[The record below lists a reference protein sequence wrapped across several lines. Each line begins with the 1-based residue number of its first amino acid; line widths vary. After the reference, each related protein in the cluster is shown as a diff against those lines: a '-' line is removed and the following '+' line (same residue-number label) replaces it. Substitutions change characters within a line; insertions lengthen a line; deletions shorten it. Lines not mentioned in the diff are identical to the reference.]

1 MTTPAHRPTHHES
14 SFQRSPHRSAQ
25 QPGGTFAL
33 ARKARNLLRR
43 VPVWTW
49 RVLMHSVK
57 ASENSRFNVDPIT
70 GVDYFHDIDFVGDGI
85 RAHRL
90 DVITPSADGSAATAE
105 PAPAAGTGVA
115 AGALPVYVY
124 FHGGGWTSGDKAS
137 LTKYCASQAE
147 GGMVVVNVNYRKA
160 PRFQMAHVLA
170 DANAALAWVRQN
182 IAGYG
187 GDASRIVL
195 GGDSAGG
202 QIAALLTAAS
212 FHPELA
218 RHHGLTPA
226 VPASDFKGLVQH
238 CSVVDFSVFFEK
250 GFVLSLNFIR
260 MLLPGLHPGAR
271 TAHRQAGP
279 APRLWRQVAAGLGA
293 GHVEALRKGAGFLSP
308 IEWLDSR
315 FPPVFVTTSERD
327 FFYAANMNF
336 IARLREHSVPVDSLI
351 YDWDSSEHRTHL
363 AAELPLPGIA
373 GSVPPAPRLRAQSG
387 LSDAR
392 SGPAAAAPGYV

>member
-1 MTTPAHRPTHHES
+1 M
-14 SFQRSPHRSAQ
+14 
-25 QPGGTFAL
+25 
-33 ARKARNLLRR
+33 
-43 VPVWTW
+43 
-49 RVLMHSVK
+49 
-57 ASENSRFNVDPIT
+57 
-70 GVDYFHDIDFVGDGI
+70 
-85 RAHRL
+85 
-90 DVITPSADGSAATAE
+90 
-105 PAPAAGTGVA
+105 
-115 AGALPVYVY
+115 YVY

-187 GDASRIVL
+187 GDGSRIVL

-212 FHPELA
+212 FRPELA

-260 MLLPGLHPGAR
+260 MLLPGLHSGGQEPR
-271 TAHRQAGP
+271 HRRRP
-279 APRLWRQVAAGLGA
+279 APRPWQQV
-293 GHVEALRKGAGFLSP
+293 
-308 IEWLDSR
+308 
-315 FPPVFVTTSERD
+315 
-327 FFYAANMNF
+327 YAAP
-336 IARLREHSVPVDSLI
+336 AP
-351 YDWDSSEHRTHL
+351 
-363 AAELPLPGIA
+363 A
-373 GSVPPAPRLRAQSG
+373 GSRRSARAQAS
-387 LSDAR
+387 SPR
-392 SGPAAAAPGYV
+392 SNGWIHASRRSS

>member
-1 MTTPAHRPTHHES
+1 MTPPAHWPTHYERS
-14 SFQRSPHRSAQ
+14 LQRPPHRSAQ
-25 QPGGTFAL
+25 KPGGTFAL
-33 ARKARNLLRR
+33 ARKARNLLQR

-90 DVITPSADGSAATAE
+90 DVITPSADSGAETAG
-105 PAPAAGTGVA
+105 ASAGTSSP

-187 GDASRIVL
+187 GDSSRIVL

-260 MLLPGLHPGAR
+260 MLLPGLHPGGR
-271 TAHRQAGP
+271 TRGG
-279 APRLWRQVAAGLGA
+279 GLRRAFGGA
-293 GHVEALRKGAGFLSP
+293 GGTGSDTGHPEDLRKGARFLSP

-315 FPPVFVTTSERD
+315 FPPVLVTTSERD
-327 FFYAANMNF
+327 FFFAANMNF

-351 YDWDSSEHRTHL
+351 YGWDSSNTEHTWQQDFRYP
-363 AAELPLPGIA
+363 E
-373 GSVPPAPRLRAQSG
+373 SQEVYRRLHAFVRKVA
-387 LSDAR
+387 
-392 SGPAAAAPGYV
+392 

>member
-1 MTTPAHRPTHHES
+1 
-14 SFQRSPHRSAQ
+14 
-25 QPGGTFAL
+25 
-33 ARKARNLLRR
+33 
-43 VPVWTW
+43 
-49 RVLMHSVK
+49 MHSVK

-70 GVDYFHDIDFVGDGI
+70 GVEYFHDIDFVGDRI

-90 DVITPSADGSAATAE
+90 DVIVPSPVTPSQSTPSPNGG
-105 PAPAAGTGVA
+105 AGTPDVGSDSSP
-115 AGALPVYVY
+115 GALPVYVY

-160 PRFQMAHVLA
+160 PRFQMSHVLA
-170 DANAALAWVRQN
+170 DANAALTWVRQN

-212 FHPELA
+212 FQPELA

-226 VPASDFKGLVQH
+226 VPAADFKGLVQH

-250 GFVLSLNFIR
+250 GFVLSLNFVR
-260 MLLPGLHPGAR
+260 MLLPGLHPGGR
-271 TAHRQAGP
+271 TGGIRG
-279 APRLWRQVAAGLGA
+279 GLRRAFGGFGRTGTDS
-293 GHVEALRKGAGFLSP
+293 GHLEALREGADFLSP

-327 FFYAANMNF
+327 FFFAANMNF
-336 IARLREHSVPVDSLI
+336 IARLREHGVHVDSLI
-351 YDWDSSEHRTHL
+351 YGWDSSNTEHTWQQDFRYP
-363 AAELPLPGIA
+363 E
-373 GSVPPAPRLRAQSG
+373 SQEVYRRLHTFVHKVA
-387 LSDAR
+387 
-392 SGPAAAAPGYV
+392 

>member
-1 MTTPAHRPTHHES
+1 MMTTPAHRPTHHRT
-14 SFQRSPHRSAQ
+14 SFQLSPQ
-25 QPGGTFAL
+25 GPQPPGGSFAL
-33 ARKARNLLRR
+33 ARKARNVLQR

-57 ASENSRFNVDPIT
+57 ASENARFNVDPIT
-70 GVDYFHDIDFVGDGI
+70 GVEYFHDIDFVGDGV

-90 DVITPSADGSAATAE
+90 DVITPQLPGSTAADGPT
-105 PAPAAGTGVA
+105 AAGTGPP
-115 AGALPVYVY
+115 GALPVYVY
-124 FHGGGWTSGDKAS
+124 FHGGGWTSGDKTS

-160 PRFQMAHVLA
+160 PRFHMAHVLS

-187 GDASRIVL
+187 GDGSRLVL

-212 FHPELA
+212 FRPELA
-218 RHHGLTPA
+218 RHHGITPA
-226 VPASDFKGLVQH
+226 IPASHFKGLVQH

-260 MLLPGLHPGAR
+260 MLLPGLRFSSRFTGS
-271 TAHRQAGP
+271 
-279 APRLWRQVAAGLGA
+279 GA
-293 GHVEALRKGAGFLSP
+293 GRIEALRKGAGFLSP

-327 FFYAANMNF
+327 FFYAANLNF

-351 YDWDSSEHRTHL
+351 YDWYSSNTEHTWQQDFRYP
-363 AAELPLPGIA
+363 E
-373 GSVPPAPRLRAQSG
+373 SQEVYRRLHAFVRKVA
-387 LSDAR
+387 
-392 SGPAAAAPGYV
+392 

>member
-1 MTTPAHRPTHHES
+1 MMTTPAHQPPHHES
-14 SFQRSPHRSAQ
+14 SFQQYTQRPQ
-25 QPGGTFAL
+25 QSGGTFAV
-33 ARKARNLLRR
+33 ARQARNLLRR

-57 ASENSRFNVDPIT
+57 ASENTRFNVDPIA
-70 GVDYFHDIDFVGDGI
+70 GVEYVHDIDFVGDGI

-90 DVITPSADGSAATAE
+90 DVITPQLPNGTTADGTT
-105 PAPAAGTGVA
+105 AAGTA
-115 AGALPVYVY
+115 QPPIPARRPRAALPVYVY

-137 LTKYCASQAE
+137 LTKYCASQAA
-147 GGMVVVNVNYRKA
+147 GGMVAVNVNYRKA

-187 GDASRIVL
+187 GDPSRIVL

-212 FHPELA
+212 FRPELA

-238 CSVVDFSVFFEK
+238 CSVVDFSVFFDK

-260 MLLPGLHPGAR
+260 MLLPGLRSGAR
-271 TAHRQAGP
+271 NRGIGGGLRGGFGGRLGGP
-279 APRLWRQVAAGLGA
+279 GTGA
-293 GHVEALRKGAGFLSP
+293 GQLEALRRGAGFLSP

-351 YDWDSSEHRTHL
+351 YDWDSSNTEHTWQQNFRYP
-363 AAELPLPGIA
+363 E
-373 GSVPPAPRLRAQSG
+373 SQEVYRRLHAFVRKVA
-387 LSDAR
+387 
-392 SGPAAAAPGYV
+392 

>member
-1 MTTPAHRPTHHES
+1 MMTTPAHQPRHHES
-14 SFQRSPHRSAQ
+14 SFQHHTQ
-25 QPGGTFAL
+25 QPQQSGGTFAV

-57 ASENSRFNVDPIT
+57 TSENTRFNVDPIA
-70 GVDYFHDIDFVGDGI
+70 GVDYVRDIDFVGDGI

-90 DVITPSADGSAATAE
+90 DVIVPRPNGTTADGTAFAATS
-105 PAPAAGTGVA
+105 APS
-115 AGALPVYVY
+115 ALPVYVY

-147 GGMVVVNVNYRKA
+147 GGMVAVNVNYRKA

-170 DANAALAWVRQN
+170 DGNAALAWVRQN
-182 IAGYG
+182 IAGFG
-187 GDASRIVL
+187 GDPSRIVL

-212 FHPELA
+212 FRPDLA

-238 CSVVDFSVFFEK
+238 CSVVDFSVFFDK

-260 MLLPGLHPGAR
+260 MLLPGLRSGTRNRSIGGGLRGGFGGRFGRPG
-271 TAHRQAGP
+271 TGNG
-279 APRLWRQVAAGLGA
+279 RLA
-293 GHVEALRKGAGFLSP
+293 ALRSGAGFLSP

-327 FFYAANMNF
+327 FLYTANMNF
-336 IARLREHSVPVDSLI
+336 IARLRDHSVPVDSLI
-351 YDWDSSEHRTHL
+351 YHWDSSNTEHTWQQDFRYP
-363 AAELPLPGIA
+363 E
-373 GSVPPAPRLRAQSG
+373 SQEVYRRLHAFVRRVA
-387 LSDAR
+387 
-392 SGPAAAAPGYV
+392 

>member
-1 MTTPAHRPTHHES
+1 MTSPVHQPTQYESFLLAPPRPQQS
-14 SFQRSPHRSAQ
+14 SS
-25 QPGGTFAL
+25 TFAV
-33 ARKARNLLRR
+33 ARKARKVLQR

-57 ASENSRFNVDPIT
+57 ARENSRFNVDPIT
-70 GVDYFHDIDFVGDGI
+70 SVDYFHDIDFVGDGI

-90 DVITPSADGSAATAE
+90 DVITPHR
-105 PAPAAGTGVA
+105 AAGTSAGGTA
-115 AGALPVYVY
+115 ASATEAPGAGPTGLMPVYVY

-170 DANAALAWVRQN
+170 DANAALAWVRPN

-187 GDASRIVL
+187 GDGSRIVL

-212 FHPELA
+212 FRPELA
-218 RHHGLTPA
+218 RHHGLIPA

-260 MLLPGLHPGAR
+260 MLLPGLRSAGRNRRIGGGLRGSFGSRFVGSGPR
-271 TAHRQAGP
+271 RLETLRQ
-279 APRLWRQVAAGLGA
+279 GA
-293 GHVEALRKGAGFLSP
+293 GYLSP

-336 IARLREHSVPVDSLI
+336 IARLHHHSVPVDSLI
-351 YDWDSSEHRTHL
+351 YTWDNSNTEHTWQQDFRYP
-363 AAELPLPGIA
+363 E
-373 GSVPPAPRLRAQSG
+373 SQEVYRRLHAFVRKVA
-387 LSDAR
+387 
-392 SGPAAAAPGYV
+392 

>member
-1 MTTPAHRPTHHES
+1 MTIPARRPAPL
-14 SFQRSPHRSAQ
+14 FQRRTPPR
-25 QPGGTFAL
+25 GGTGAL
-33 ARKARNLLRR
+33 SRRARSLLQRL
-43 VPVWTW
+43 PVWTW

-70 GVDYFHDIDFVGDGI
+70 GVDYVHDIDFVGDGI

-90 DVITPSADGSAATAE
+90 DVITPHRSEENRQSGTAI
-105 PAPAAGTGVA
+105 PD
-115 AGALPVYVY
+115 GALPVYVY
-124 FHGGGWTSGDKAS
+124 FHGGGWTSGDKSS

-187 GDASRIVL
+187 GDPTRLVL

-212 FHPELA
+212 FQPDLA
-218 RHHGLTPA
+218 RHHGFTPA
-226 VPASDFKGLVQH
+226 MPASDVKGLVQH

-250 GFVLSLNFIR
+250 GFVMSLNFIR
-260 MLLPGLHPGAR
+260 MLLPGLGYGRRSRRGRGRGTDPLEDLRTGA
-271 TAHRQAGP
+271 A
-279 APRLWRQVAAGLGA
+279 
-293 GHVEALRKGAGFLSP
+293 FLSP
-308 IEWLDSR
+308 IEWLDAR

-327 FFYAANMNF
+327 FFYAANLNF
-336 IARLREHSVPVDSLI
+336 IARLRAHSVHVDSLI
-351 YDWDSSEHRTHL
+351 YGWDSPNTEHTWQQNFRYP
-363 AAELPLPGIA
+363 E
-373 GSVPPAPRLRAQSG
+373 SQEVYRRLHAFVRRVA
-387 LSDAR
+387 
-392 SGPAAAAPGYV
+392 

>member
-1 MTTPAHRPTHHES
+1 MTTPAHQPTHHQS
-14 SFQRSPHRSAQ
+14 PFQLPRNRPHPS
-25 QPGGTFAL
+25 GGSFAL
-33 ARKARNLLRR
+33 ARKARNVLRR

-49 RVLMHSVK
+49 RVMMHSVK
-57 ASENSRFNVDPIT
+57 ASENYRFNVDPIT

-90 DVITPSADGSAATAE
+90 DVITPRVPADATTAGT
-105 PAPAAGTGVA
+105 AAAGSP
-115 AGALPVYVY
+115 GALPVYVY

-160 PRFQMAHVLA
+160 PRYQMAHVLA
-170 DANAALAWVRQN
+170 DANAALAWVREN

-187 GDASRIVL
+187 GDGSRIVL

-202 QIAALLTAAS
+202 QLAALLTAAS

-226 VPASDFKGLVQH
+226 VPASDFRGLVQH

-260 MLLPGLHPGAR
+260 MLLPALRSGGR
-271 TAHRQAGP
+271 NRGIGGGM
-279 APRLWRQVAAGLGA
+279 RGGLGSRFA
-293 GHVEALRKGAGFLSP
+293 GSGPSRLEALRKGAGFLSP

-327 FFYAANMNF
+327 FFYAANLNF
-336 IARLREHSVPVDSLI
+336 IARLRAYSVPVDSLI
-351 YDWDSSEHRTHL
+351 YDWDNSNTEHTWQQDFRYP
-363 AAELPLPGIA
+363 E
-373 GSVPPAPRLRAQSG
+373 SQEVYRRLHAFVRKVA
-387 LSDAR
+387 
-392 SGPAAAAPGYV
+392 

>member
-1 MTTPAHRPTHHES
+1 MTTPAHQPTHHQP
-14 SFQRSPHRSAQ
+14 SFQLSRQRP
-25 QPGGTFAL
+25 QPSRGSFAL
-33 ARKARNLLRR
+33 ARRARTVLQR

-57 ASENSRFNVDPIT
+57 TSENSRFNVDPIT
-70 GVDYFHDIDFVGDGI
+70 GVDYFHDIDFVGDSI

-90 DVITPSADGSAATAE
+90 DVITPQL
-105 PAPAAGTGVA
+105 PAGTPAAGAGSP
-115 AGALPVYVY
+115 GALPVYVY

-170 DANAALAWVRQN
+170 DANAALAWVREN

-187 GDASRIVL
+187 GDGSRIVL

-212 FHPELA
+212 FRPELA
-218 RHHGLTPA
+218 RHHGFTPA

-260 MLLPGLHPGAR
+260 MLLPCLPSGGR
-271 TAHRQAGP
+271 NRGIGGGM
-279 APRLWRQVAAGLGA
+279 RSGLGSRFA
-293 GHVEALRKGAGFLSP
+293 GVGPSRREALRKGAGFLSP

-351 YDWDSSEHRTHL
+351 YDWDNSNTEHTWQQDFRYP
-363 AAELPLPGIA
+363 E
-373 GSVPPAPRLRAQSG
+373 SQEVYRRLHAFVRNVA
-387 LSDAR
+387 
-392 SGPAAAAPGYV
+392 

>member
-1 MTTPAHRPTHHES
+1 
-14 SFQRSPHRSAQ
+14 
-25 QPGGTFAL
+25 
-33 ARKARNLLRR
+33 
-43 VPVWTW
+43 
-49 RVLMHSVK
+49 MHSVK

-70 GVDYFHDIDFVGDGI
+70 GVEYFHDIDFVGDGI

-90 DVITPSADGSAATAE
+90 DVIIPSPDGG
-105 PAPAAGTGVA
+105 AGTAGA
-115 AGALPVYVY
+115 GTAGASSDSPPGALPVYVY

-212 FHPELA
+212 FQPELA

-260 MLLPGLHPGAR
+260 MLLPGLHPGGR
-271 TAHRQAGP
+271 KGGIRG
-279 APRLWRQVAAGLGA
+279 GLRRAFGGFGGTGSGTGSGT
-293 GHVEALRKGAGFLSP
+293 GHLEALRKGA
-308 IEWLDSR
+308 
-315 FPPVFVTTSERD
+315 
-327 FFYAANMNF
+327 
-336 IARLREHSVPVDSLI
+336 
-351 YDWDSSEHRTHL
+351 DSSRRSN
-363 AAELPLPGIA
+363 GWI
-373 GSVPPAPRLRAQSG
+373 RASR
-387 LSDAR
+387 R
-392 SGPAAAAPGYV
+392 SL

>member
-1 MTTPAHRPTHHES
+1 MTTPAHQPTRHES
-14 SFQRSPHRSAQ
+14 PFRLSRERTPQ
-25 QPGGTFAL
+25 QAGGTFAL
-33 ARKARNLLRR
+33 ARRTRNVLRR

-57 ASENSRFNVDPIT
+57 ASENARFNADPIT

-90 DVITPSADGSAATAE
+90 DVISPHLPAGTSAA
-105 PAPAAGTGVA
+105 GSTGS
-115 AGALPVYVY
+115 LPVYVY

-187 GDASRIVL
+187 GDGSRIIL

-212 FHPELA
+212 FQPELA
-218 RHHGLTPA
+218 RHHGLEPA
-226 VPASDFKGLVQH
+226 VPGSDFKGLVQH

-260 MLLPGLHPGAR
+260 MLLPGLRSGGGNSGR
-271 TAHRQAGP
+271 SRGIGGGLSP
-279 APRLWRQVAAGLGA
+279 ASGGRFGGSGA
-293 GHVEALRKGAGFLSP
+293 GRLEALRRGAGFLSP

-327 FFYAANMNF
+327 FFYAANLNF

-351 YDWDSSEHRTHL
+351 YDWGNSNTEHTWQQDFRYPESQEVYRRLH
-363 AAELPLPGIA
+363 AFVRKVA
-373 GSVPPAPRLRAQSG
+373 PAPAG
-387 LSDAR
+387 
-392 SGPAAAAPGYV
+392 